1 MKRRWMGAALAAAMF
16 LVVSPAWAD
25 GTDFPTKEG
34 AERFAEGNKLYTEGN
49 FEGARLK
56 FMQALAVAR
65 TPSLLFNLARSEER
79 TGKLAEAYLHYQEYL
94 KFPNLPAKGKADAER
109 YAAELEKKVGRIQI
123 DAPAGS
129 HVQVDG
135 KDVGPAPFG
144 GPIAVEAGAHQ
155 VMLGTETKPVT
166 CGAGTVVTVT
176 FEAKPSDVVPPEKG
190 PGPITPPPKEEM
202 ERGSWLVPGILAGVG
217 VVGMGVGLGLGAAA
231 KGKSDDLAAT
241 ITPGQCADASR
252 CTEQSSTISSVS
264 GLNAGAI
271 VGYVVGGSALVGA
284 VVATLVIRP
293 WELRSAQRSGWIMP
307 SLGPGS
313 VGFLA
318 QGSF

>member
-65 TPSLLFNLARSEER
+65 TPSLLFNLARSEEK

-109 YAAELEKKVGRIQI
+109 YASELEKKVGRIQI

-135 KDVGPAPFG
+135 KDVGAAPFG
-144 GPIAVEAGAHQ
+144 GPVAVEVGAHQ

-176 FEAKPSDVVPPEKG
+176 FEAKPSVVVPPEKG

-202 ERGSWLVPGILAGVG
+202 ERGSWLVPGVLAGVG
-217 VVGMGVGLGLGAAA
+217 VVGMGVGGVMTGVASSSDSDGKALQSLGCRSPIACPQVQDAVDRTNAQSTVALIGYVAGTAFLGAA
-231 KGKSDDLAAT
+231 
-241 ITPGQCADASR
+241 
-252 CTEQSSTISSVS
+252 
-264 GLNAGAI
+264 
-271 VGYVVGGSALVGA
+271 VVSALVISPWKERAARTAQQQVRLVPTLGGMG
-284 VVATLVIRP
+284 VVGR
-293 WELRSAQRSGWIMP
+293 
-307 SLGPGS
+307 
-313 VGFLA
+313 F
-318 QGSF
+318 

>member
-16 LVVSPAWAD
+16 LVASPAWAD

-65 TPSLLFNLARSEER
+65 TPSLLFNLARSEEK

-94 KFPNLPAKGKADAER
+94 KFPSLPAKGKADAER
-109 YAAELEKKVGRIQI
+109 YASELEKKVGRIQI
-123 DAPAGS
+123 EAPAGS

-135 KDVGPAPFG
+135 KDVGAAPFG
-144 GPIAVEAGAHQ
+144 GPVAVEVGPHQ

-166 CGAGTVVTVT
+166 CAAGTVVTVT
-176 FEAKPSDVVPPEKG
+176 FEAKPSVVVPPEKG

-202 ERGSWLVPGILAGVG
+202 ERGSWLVPGVLAGVG
-217 VVGMGVGLGLGAAA
+217 VVGMGVGVGLGLAASGARAPLDGQRIPCAPSGANCPETRDAYDTTKTLGTGSIVAYAIGGTAFVGAAVA
-231 KGKSDDLAAT
+231 TLALR
-241 ITPGQCADASR
+241 PWEPR
-252 CTEQSSTISSVS
+252 RVS
-264 GLNAGAI
+264 GLRSVVPT
-271 VGYVVGGSALVGA
+271 VGHG
-284 VVATLVIRP
+284 T
-293 WELRSAQRSGWIMP
+293 
-307 SLGPGS
+307 
-313 VGFLA
+313 VGFLV
-318 QGSF
+318 QGGF